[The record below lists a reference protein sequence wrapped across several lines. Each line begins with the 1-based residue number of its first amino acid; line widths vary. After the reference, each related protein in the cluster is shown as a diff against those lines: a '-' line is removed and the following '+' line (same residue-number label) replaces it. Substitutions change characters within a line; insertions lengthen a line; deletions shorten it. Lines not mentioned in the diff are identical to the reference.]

1 MSFVKNGLT
10 LFDISG
16 LLEEEI
22 GEDDITS
29 IRDAKNMYKSCIDE
43 GINNSSLTLLMFGFV
58 NLK

>member
-22 GEDDITS
+22 SEDDITS

-43 GINNSSLTLLMFGFV
+43 GINNSLLTLLMFGFV
-58 NLK
+58 NMK